1 MSTKFF
7 QSIRRNQRQWM
18 VVVTVLSMVSF
29 LFLDDFGRGKGPM
42 SPFGGALMIGC
53 LVGAAMC
60 IIGYPRQK
68 TTEYGVGGFLAGFLA
83 GFIGFSALNQAKP
96 VVKTALGSFTRTDLD
111 RMAQKRQRAN
121 QFLYAVSRRLNG
133 GPQGGFG
140 GIDDSSLVS
149 HRVLL
154 SDAKRMGIQIS
165 DEGVNDFL
173 KKATNGLLTKQDFL
187 ESLSEAKLGE
197 GELFDILKEELA
209 ARLAFQLMEPPTV
222 VVQVRPE
229 FAQYTQTR
237 EPLRYMQQTPQQLWD
252 SYQMMNLKEALQAVA
267 IPVNDFVSEI
277 GQPSDAELILFF
289 EKYKNNR
296 WTDESRPGFVQM
308 PRVQLAYLTAD
319 FEKFEKK
326 INPTDEEVREYYE
339 KNKDRYRAPEMKEST
354 APKLPDDKAQP
365 DAADALKTED
375 QKNPQTGDKKPD
387 PVAEEKKPD
396 EGDQKKDAGDDKK
409 EDAGKENEAG
419 DESPTESK
427 SECGNDGSATEK
439 TLVKE
444 PAAEKK
450 DDAKDAEPSPEPP
463 AKPASDDGEAKKAIA
478 EPAAS
483 EIPLPKLS
491 NSPESLPEPKL
502 RELNDDLKLEIRESI
517 ARDRAFGIIAA
528 VLDQASEFMVP
539 LGLDYDTTI
548 DSSEKVEKVKI
559 IADKLKK
566 YAADND
572 LEYKETPEWEYED
585 LLAEPIG
592 MAFENQKRSPVAS
605 DVMMRD
611 EKGESR
617 MPLYSP
623 RRADLRTRR
632 GSFAYWKIKDTPAR
646 VTELKEEATR
656 EKAIRAWKFDQARL
670 LAEKRA
676 NALAEQAKLAGN
688 NLVAAVSGESA
699 SGQKDDPAMS
709 VIETPEFTWLSSPQS
724 VPSAQGDPLTTDIP
738 LIPNVG
744 NDFMKVVFEDL
755 KQGEIGVAYNGSRSI
770 YYVVKVKDRDSATND
785 GGVAQ
790 EAQRKRFLAE
800 RFTGLYPII
809 KSPYES
815 LAQLPQ
821 RTIDLGWRKN
831 FEKRHSVEWE
841 QESEA
846 PTRRRR

>member
-29 LFLDDFGRGKGPM
+29 LFLDDFGKGKGPM

-68 TTEYGVGGFLAGFLA
+68 TTEFGVGGFLAGFLA
-83 GFIGFSALNQAKP
+83 GFIGFSSLNQTKP

-111 RMAQKRQRAN
+111 KMAQRRQRAN

-140 GIDDSSLVS
+140 GIDDPSLVS

-154 SDAKRMGIQIS
+154 ADAKRLGIQIS

-173 KKATNGLLTKQDFL
+173 KKSTNNLLTKQDFL

-197 GELFDILKEELA
+197 GELFEILKEELA
-209 ARLAFQLMEPPTV
+209 ARLAFQLMEPPTT

-252 SYQMMNLKEALQAVA
+252 SYQMMNLKESLQAVA
-267 IPVNDFVSEI
+267 IPVSDFVSEV
-277 GQPSDAELILFF
+277 GQPSDAELISFF
-289 EKYKNNR
+289 EKHKNNR
-296 WTDESRPGFVQM
+296 WTDEARPGFVQM
-308 PRVQLAYLTAD
+308 PRVQLAYFTAD

-326 INPTDEEVREYYE
+326 INPTDEEVKEYYD
-339 KNKDRYRAPEMKEST
+339 KNKDRYRAPEMKGST

-375 QKNPQTGDKKPD
+375 RKPASA
-387 PVAEEKKPD
+387 VEKKLED
-396 EGDQKKDAGDDKK
+396 GDQKKEAGEEAKDNSPKDNEPSDKK
-409 EDAGKENEAG
+409 A
-419 DESPTESK
+419 DESK
-427 SECGNDGSATEK
+427 CGQDAATENTPK
-439 TLVKE
+439 NDPV
-444 PAAEKK
+444 AEKK
-450 DDAKDAEPSPEPP
+450 DDKNAEPLTPEPP
-463 AKPASDDGEAKKAIA
+463 ATPVSDDDEAKKPTK
-478 EPAAS
+478 EPGAADI
-483 EIPLPKLS
+483 ELPKLS
-491 NSPESLPEPKL
+491 NSPESLPVPKL

-517 ARDRAFGIIAA
+517 AREQAFGIISAA
-528 VLDQASEFMVP
+528 LDQASEFMVP

-548 DSSEKVEKVKI
+548 DPTEKVEKVKI
-559 IADKLKK
+559 IADKLKA
-566 YAADND
+566 YAAEND

-585 LLAEPIG
+585 LLSEPIG
-592 MAFENQKRSPVAS
+592 MAFENKKRSPVAS

-632 GSFAYWKIKDTPAR
+632 GSFAYWKIQDTPSR
-646 VTELKEEATR
+646 VTELKEEAVR

-676 NALAEQAKLAGN
+676 NALAEQAKLASA

-699 SGQKDDPAMS
+699 SGQKDDPALT
-709 VIETPEFTWLSSPQS
+709 VIETPEFTWLSSPSS

-755 KQGEIGVAYNGSRSI
+755 KQGEIGVTHNANRST
-770 YYVVKVKDRDSATND
+770 YYVVKVQDRESTRND

-790 EAQRKRFLAE
+790 EAQRKKFMAE

-821 RTIDLGWRKN
+821 RTIDIGWRKS
-831 FEKRHSVEWE
+831 FEKRHNVEWE
-841 QESEA
+841 PEAEA
-846 PTRRRR
+846 PARKRR